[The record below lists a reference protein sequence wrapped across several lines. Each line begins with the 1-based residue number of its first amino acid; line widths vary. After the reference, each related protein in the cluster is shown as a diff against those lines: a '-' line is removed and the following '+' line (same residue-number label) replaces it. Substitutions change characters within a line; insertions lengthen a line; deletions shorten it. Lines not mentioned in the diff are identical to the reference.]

1 MTFIGYYQRPTLCG
15 ETLVFM
21 FEDDLWLRDLSSSS
35 SHAYRLTA
43 NPGRS
48 SDPQLSPDGQYL
60 AFTSL
65 DEGTPEVYATRLD
78 EMEPQRL
85 TYLGDDTRCVGW
97 SRDSQDIIFTTNAGA
112 PFNRIFNL
120 AVVAREG
127 GPCRRLELG
136 PAAHLSLARKKG
148 RVIGRHTWDPA
159 RWKRYR
165 GGTAGQLWVDRDEDG
180 EFEQLVQLDGNL
192 TRPLWVGSRIFFGSD
207 HEGICN
213 IYSCTPEGED
223 LKRHTDHDDFYIR
236 YPNSDG
242 QRIVYQCGGDIWLL
256 EPKRK
261 KPQKIDIT
269 VHTPRPQLARKFVSP
284 GRFLESY
291 ALSPNGA
298 HTTVASRGK
307 PFTFAHWEDAVEQL
321 GERDGVRYRVIR
333 WSPQGVVCVSD
344 ASGEE
349 EIGLFAQAQS
359 EQFQSLT
366 AGHDIGRVLDIGL
379 SPCGEKLWFT
389 NHRHELHA
397 LLFPKP
403 EPPVAEPAEDQAGTD
418 QASAQA
424 RGKAKAKAKAK
435 AKRQGRGRA
444 MVLAAARRASGQ
456 VTARLQSRA
465 KDRAAS
471 KAPAEEPTAKR
482 RGRPPGKGKA
492 GAKAKAASKKSKGRT
507 RAQAPVDAVEPKKD
521 KPTLTL
527 VKVAEDRFTR
537 IGSASWSPDGLWLA
551 YTESVNR
558 QDSRVMIWSWET
570 REARAVTTGPFRDW
584 SPDFDPDGRYLY
596 FLSCRDFDPVRDNV
610 FFEYAFPKAARP
622 YLVTLQK
629 EQPDPFVDRPR
640 PPGEEPGALP
650 SPYLE
655 EDKKEGAEA
664 KIEPGA
670 AAKPA
675 EEVKAE
681 VSGEAS
687 GATADK
693 EKKPEGKELKKIRID
708 FDGIERRVRVFPVDE
723 GRYFGVMGLRGKVLI
738 GLSSVRP
745 ALGLA
750 TTESETPN
758 GALAVYD
765 LKKLEFSVAVR
776 GVSGFD
782 ASLDRSTVIYR
793 SGLSLRVL
801 KAATLSSVTSERAAG
816 RASGWLDLNR
826 LKVSVKPL
834 PEWDQMLKEAW
845 RLMRDHFW
853 DAEMSKVDWAEVLK
867 RYQPLLRRLSTRR
880 EFSDLLWEFQ
890 GELGTSHAY
899 EYGGDYHSGPHYAQG
914 KLAATLQWDEEAAG
928 YRILDI
934 ADGDPWAEKSTSP
947 LRVLHHPLEP
957 GDLLV
962 AVNGH
967 RLSMVEPAEKFLV
980 NRADQRVTLTI
991 VRHASHLGEGEP
1003 KEEKVVVKALRRE
1016 GTVRYRSWVEA
1027 NRKRVHEL
1035 SKGRLGYVHIP
1046 NMSAGGYAEFH
1057 RGYYSEL
1064 ERDGLVVDVRYNGGG
1079 NVSALL
1085 LEKLSR
1091 KRLGFDVS
1099 RWGQPIPYPQESPAG
1114 PLVALTNEQAGSDG
1128 DIFSHCF
1135 KLLKLGPLL
1144 GKRTWGGTIGI
1155 WPRHHLVDGTVTT
1168 QPEFAFWFVDVGWG
1182 VENYG
1187 TDPDE
1192 EIEIRPQDWRDGV
1205 DPQLERA
1212 VAVGVKLLKKKPPLS
1227 PKALHER
1234 PDRRWR

>member
-1 MTFIGYYQRPTLCG
+1 MTFLGYYQRPTICG

-48 SDPQLSPDGQYL
+48 SDPQLSPDGQHL

-65 DEGTPEVYATRLD
+65 DEGNPEVYATRLD

-97 SRDSQDIIFTTNAGA
+97 SRDGQQILFTTNAGA
-112 PFNRIFNL
+112 PFSRIFQL
-120 AVVAREG
+120 AQVPRQG
-127 GPCRRLELG
+127 GPVQGLNLG
-136 PAAHLSLARKKG
+136 PAAHISFARRG
-148 RVIGRHTWDPA
+148 RGQVIGRHTWDPA

-165 GGTAGQLWVDRDEDG
+165 GGTAGQLWVDREEDG
-180 EFEQLVQLDGNL
+180 QFEPLLTLDGNL
-192 TRPLWVGSRIFFGSD
+192 TRPLWVGNRIYFGSD

-213 IYSCTPEGED
+213 IYSCTPQGQD
-223 LKRHTDHDDFYIR
+223 LRRHTDHDDFYIR

-242 QRIVYQCGGDIWLL
+242 QRIVYQCGGDIYLL
-256 EPKRK
+256 DPRRK
-261 KPQKIDIT
+261 KPTRVDIT
-269 VHTPRPQLARKFVSP
+269 VHTPRPRLARKFVSP

-291 ALSPNGA
+291 GLSPNGA
-298 HTTVASRGK
+298 HTAVGVRGK

-321 GERDGVRYRVIR
+321 GERDGIRHRLIR
-333 WSPQGVVCVSD
+333 WSPQGVICVTD

-349 EIGLFAQAQS
+349 EIALFDEAENQQLR
-359 EQFQSLT
+359 SLT

-389 NHRHELHA
+389 NHRHELYA
-397 LLFPKP
+397 LFFPRP
-403 EPPVAEPAEDQAGTD
+403 EPPAPGEPAQPNAAEDSLEPPA
-418 QASAQA
+418 AA
-424 RGKAKAKAKAK
+424 RKESKKKAVAAAKGKAKKSRSRK
-435 AKRQGRGRA
+435 
-444 MVLAAARRASGQ
+444 ASG
-456 VTARLQSRA
+456 
-465 KDRAAS
+465 AS
-471 KAPAEEPTAKR
+471 DKAPETPLPEK
-482 RGRPPGKGKA
+482 
-492 GAKAKAASKKSKGRT
+492 
-507 RAQAPVDAVEPKKD
+507 PV
-521 KPTLTL
+521 LTL
-527 VKVAEDRFTR
+527 VKVAEDQFSR

-551 YTESVNR
+551 FALSVNR
-558 QDSRVMIWSWET
+558 QDSQIMIWGWEERT
-570 REARAVTTGPFRDW
+570 AVAVTSAPFRDW
-584 SPDFDPDGRYLY
+584 SPDFDPEGRYLY

-622 YLVTLQK
+622 YLITLQK
-629 EQPDPFVDRPR
+629 EQPDPFLDRPR
-640 PPGEEPGALP
+640 PPGEEPGPLP

-655 EDKKEGAEA
+655 PDKNGDKDDKKDVEAKADSAVTAQEKDKEATSDEVKVEPGADKDKKE
-664 KIEPGA
+664 P
-670 AAKPA
+670 
-675 EEVKAE
+675 
-681 VSGEAS
+681 
-687 GATADK
+687 
-693 EKKPEGKELKKIRID
+693 KELKKIRID
-708 FDGIERRVRVFPVDE
+708 FEGIERRVRVFPVDE
-723 GRYFGVMGLRGKVLI
+723 GRYFGILGVKGKALL
-738 GLSSVRP
+738 GFSSVRP

-758 GALAVYD
+758 GSLGVYD
-765 LKKLEFSVAVR
+765 FKKLEYTVPIR

-782 ASLDRSTVIYR
+782 VSLDRSTVIYR
-793 SGLSLRVL
+793 SSTSLRVL
-801 KAATLSSVTSERAAG
+801 KAASLTAPPGDRAAG

-826 LKVSVKPL
+826 VKVSVKPL
-834 PEWDQMLKEAW
+834 PEWQQMLREAW

-853 DAEMSKVDWAEVLK
+853 DPEMSKIDWNEVLQ
-867 RYQPLLRRLSTRR
+867 RYQPLLKRLSTRR

-899 EYGGDYHSGPHYAQG
+899 EYGGDYNVGPHYAQG
-914 KLAATLQWDEEAAG
+914 KLASTLAWREQEKAYE
-928 YRILDI
+928 ILEI
-934 ADGDPWAEKSTSP
+934 ADGDPWCEKSTSP
-947 LRVLHHPLEP
+947 LRLLHHPLQP
-957 GDLLV
+957 GDLLL

-967 RLSMVEPAEKFLV
+967 RLSQQEPPEKFLV
-980 NRADQRVTLTI
+980 NRADQRITLT
-991 VRHASHLGEGEP
+991 VLRRTSWQGDGEAR
-1003 KEEKVVVKALRRE
+1003 EEKVVVKALRRE
-1016 GTVRYRSWVEA
+1016 GPVRYRAWVEA
-1027 NRKRVHEL
+1027 NRARVHEL

-1046 NMSAGGYAEFH
+1046 NMSAAGFAEFH
-1057 RGYYSEL
+1057 RGYYSEV

-1085 LEKLSR
+1085 LEKLAR
-1091 KRLGFDVS
+1091 RRLGFDVQ

-1135 KLLKLGPLL
+1135 KLMGLGPLL

-1192 EIEIRPQDWRDGV
+1192 EIEIQPQDWRDGV

-1212 VAVGVKLLKKKPPLS
+1212 VAVGLRLLKRKPPLS
-1227 PKALHER
+1227 PKALDPR
-1234 PDRRWR
+1234 PDRRRR